1 LRLSHS
7 RLPFSASSQSG
18 LGRHTRTFGRAARR
32 EQDRRSEQTAELAQI
47 LTLAGARVTMHW
59 HPRGG
64 GKGVAFPP
72 HAWGELNGL
81 LWLDAPWSPD
91 PEGLRRAMARSDSY
105 PTKVPPAILRYGLAI
120 ASVALALAPAL
131 LLQRYHLHNVELQLF
146 LFAVAFTAWQAGV
159 GPAVLSIVLSGG
171 CLTYF
176 FLPPLYSFYFTLAD
190 LPAMIALVSFAA
202 LITWF
207 SSIRRGVE
215 AQLRQARD
223 QLQVEVEER
232 TQQASLL
239 NLTHD
244 SIFVRDLN
252 NVITY
257 WNRGAQELYGFTA
270 EEAIGKLSHELLHS
284 IYPAPVDNIRAELL
298 QTGRWEGELQRTRAD
313 GTEVVVASRWSLRH
327 GEQNQPAAIMETNND
342 ITERKRGENEI
353 RGLNQELAN
362 RSAEL
367 EAKNK
372 ELEAFAY
379 SISHDLRAPLRHM
392 SGYAELLQKKAS
404 AVLDEKSQRYMLMIQ
419 ESAKRMGDL
428 IDDLLSFSRIGR
440 TETQKSLVNLEQ
452 LVKEALSEV
461 RQETD
466 GRNIAWNIGRL
477 PNFYGDRSMLRLV
490 FVNLLSNAVKF
501 TRTRPRAEIEIG
513 CDEANKDEV
522 VVFVRDNG
530 VGFDMK
536 YVGKLFGVF
545 QRLHPSQTFEGTGIG
560 LATVQ
565 RIVQRHGGKVWAEG
579 LVDKGATFYFSA
591 PKL

>member
-1 LRLSHS
+1 
-7 RLPFSASSQSG
+7 
-18 LGRHTRTFGRAARR
+18 
-32 EQDRRSEQTAELAQI
+32 
-47 LTLAGARVTMHW
+47 
-59 HPRGG
+59 
-64 GKGVAFPP
+64 
-72 HAWGELNGL
+72 
-81 LWLDAPWSPD
+81 
-91 PEGLRRAMARSDSY
+91 MARSDSY

-120 ASVALALAPAL
+120 TSVALSLGLAL
-131 LLQRYHLHNVELQLF
+131 LIRPYGFRNVELPLF
-146 LFAVAFTAWQAGV
+146 LFAVAVSAWYSGG
-159 GPAVLSIVLSGG
+159 GPAALALLLSIAFFD
-171 CLTYF
+171 YF
-176 FLPPLYSFYFTLAD
+176 FTEPLYTFYVKSAD
-190 LPAMIALVSFAA
+190 LPYFAIFVAFALLVAR
-202 LITWF
+202 F
-207 SSIRRGVE
+207 SAVRRRVE
-215 AQLRQARD
+215 AELRQARD

-244 SIFVRDLN
+244 SIFVRGLN

-270 EEAIGKLSHELLHS
+270 EEAIGKLSNELLHS
-284 IYPAPVDNIRAELL
+284 IFPVPADDIRAELL

-313 GTEVVVASRWSLRH
+313 GTEVVVASRWSLRR
-327 GEQNQPAAIMETNND
+327 GEQNQPSAIMETNND
-342 ITERKRGENEI
+342 ITERKRRENEI
-353 RGLNQELAN
+353 RGLNQDLAN

-392 SGYAELLQKKAS
+392 SGYAELLQKKAA

-452 LVKEALSEV
+452 LVKEALSEM

-466 GRNIAWNIGRL
+466 GRNIAWSIGRL

-501 TRTRPRAEIEIG
+501 TRTRPQAEIEIG

-536 YVGKLFGVF
+536 YVSKLFGVF

-579 LVDKGATFYFSA
+579 MVDKGATFYFSA